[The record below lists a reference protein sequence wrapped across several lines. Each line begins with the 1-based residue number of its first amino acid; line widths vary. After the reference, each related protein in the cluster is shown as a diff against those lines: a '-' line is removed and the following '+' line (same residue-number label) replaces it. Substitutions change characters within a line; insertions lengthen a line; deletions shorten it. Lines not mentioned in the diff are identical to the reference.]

1 MSILAPVTLAMS
13 STGAPDDGSA
23 AIRAIANPPA
33 ACPVCWTEAHGTP
46 LPGNYTT
53 RICPL
58 HAAAMRVLS
67 NARKSHAP
75 EARR

>member
-1 MSILAPVTLAMS
+1 MAIVHDVTLALS
-13 STGAPDDGSA
+13 SDSVPDDGSA

-33 ACPVCWTEAHGTP
+33 ACPVCWVEAHGRP

-58 HAAAMRVLS
+58 HAAAMRVMS
-67 NARKSHAP
+67 EARKSTHQADHY
-75 EARR
+75 